1 MSWDLSEEPG
11 SGARRPR
18 QKGAWLAF
26 GVAVAL
32 VLVVLGLHFSA
43 GANSSEPHGALV
55 SSRQSQER
63 ATRASRQKGSNGN
76 LLLSGLMAPNGSFVT
91 LDGTTKEVSSYRGK
105 PVMVWFVVGG
115 CASCAVS
122 IPAVSRA
129 LPKLRADGIQ
139 VLTLGLWGDF
149 PPGSQ
154 GLFSLAQFGRLA
166 LDGYAGLKAGT
177 SIQRPGWVWGM
188 ASKSLSLAYDP
199 SGTPDVYALIGPAGH
214 IRYRNSVP
222 ASTIPSLLKAASEL
236 HARDAKASQARVT
249 AQRISGRQNPASD
262 GSASRSERRIPCC

>member
-1 MSWDLSEEPG
+1 MSWDPSEDSG
-11 SGARRPR
+11 SIGRRPR
-18 QKGAWLAF
+18 QKGPWVAL

-32 VLVVLGLHFSA
+32 VLAVLGLHFSA
-43 GANSSEPHGALV
+43 GANSSGPHSTLV
-55 SSRQSQER
+55 SSRQSQVG
-63 ATRASRQKGSNGN
+63 ATRSPTQKGSSGD

-91 LDGTTKEVSSYRGK
+91 LDSTTKEISSYRGK

-122 IPAVSRA
+122 IPAVSRV
-129 LPKLRADGIQ
+129 LPKLRADGVQ

-149 PPGSQ
+149 PPGPQ
-154 GLFSLAQFGRLA
+154 GLSSLAQFGRLA

-188 ASKSLSLAYDP
+188 ASKPLSLTYDP
-199 SGTPDVYALIGPAGH
+199 SGTPDVYALIGPNGH
-214 IRYRNSVP
+214 LRYRNSVP

-236 HARDAKASQARVT
+236 HA
-249 AQRISGRQNPASD
+249 
-262 GSASRSERRIPCC
+262 